1 MRRAML
7 LALSALAACFSPDY
21 PDGLTCET
29 GGGCPPG
36 QTCAADNRCY
46 REAGGDGD
54 GGVSADAGMV
64 DAGGL
69 GELLS
74 IDIGADV
81 TITTTGMHAFSI
93 LGIYENGTQP
103 ITDFAIWSS
112 SNNAVMYVDFE
123 GVAHGQAIGSA
134 TATADY
140 DGRRDTALVTV
151 Q

>member
-1 MRRAML
+1 MRGAML

-21 PDGLTCET
+21 PDGLTCEPA
-29 GGGCPPG
+29 GGCPPG

-46 REAGGDGD
+46 REISGD
-54 GGVSADAGMV
+54 GGVSADAVMV
-64 DAGGL
+64 DAGL

-74 IDIGADV
+74 IDIGPDV
-81 TITTTGMHAFSI
+81 IISVVGTHVFAIQ
-93 LGIYENGTQP
+93 GIYENGTQP

-112 SNNAVMYVDFE
+112 SNTTVMYVDFE
-123 GVAHGQAIGSA
+123 GVAHGQATGSA

-140 DGRRDTALVTV
+140 EGRRDTALVTV